1 MKKKLLTIISTISL
15 ALMLVLT
22 PILSTSVNTSS
33 VSENL
38 DARTRTVSASSNQ
51 VDLENAFNEFEEGT
65 LTITEETVSL
75 EGIKTFK
82 LSDFSEFD
90 LVADSDVDEE
100 VARIKYNVDYNN
112 QTNEITLSITLA
124 DETQNIDDKLVGYA
138 FVNEAGNIDVIFDCD
153 GETIYL
159 SELQELGMI
168 ENCGFFSRLVK
179 SVKKAVS
186 TTAGKIITVAA
197 AAACVAVGVVGAIV
211 AAPVVA
217 VVAVGA
223 VVGAVG
229 LGASA
234 AISTSITDGE
244 VDWQAVLDCVGVGA
258 VAGGVI
264 AGLSYGATKLIM
276 TVAERAK
283 VAKSIENIEP
293 NRQNHILQQKHNWD
307 KIGSK
312 KWDKNV
318 KEAIKYT
325 VNHGTEASYKDGV
338 ASILTATYQDQKVQV
353 VVKIVDG
360 ILKIVDAWIC

>member
-1 MKKKLLTIISTISL
+1 
-15 ALMLVLT
+15 
-22 PILSTSVNTSS
+22 
-33 VSENL
+33 
-38 DARTRTVSASSNQ
+38 
-51 VDLENAFNEFEEGT
+51 
-65 LTITEETVSL
+65 
-75 EGIKTFK
+75 
-82 LSDFSEFD
+82 
-90 LVADSDVDEE
+90 
-100 VARIKYNVDYNN
+100 
-112 QTNEITLSITLA
+112 
-124 DETQNIDDKLVGYA
+124 
-138 FVNEAGNIDVIFDCD
+138 
-153 GETIYL
+153 
-159 SELQELGMI
+159 MI
-168 ENCGFFSRLVK
+168 
-179 SVKKAVS
+179 
-186 TTAGKIITVAA
+186 
-197 AAACVAVGVVGAIV
+197 ACVAVGVVGAIV